1 MVLLASNMRAPIV
14 ALGSIAP
21 VVQGALDI
29 SETQIGWLG
38 AVPMLTFA
46 LGAFISPT
54 IGKRFG
60 LENTLITMIA
70 LLTAGMVIR
79 SVIPTWIGFLSGT
92 LLLTLAIG
100 FANTLAA
107 PVIKQRTPNHI
118 PLITGFFSLTMTVSA
133 GIVAGVVL
141 PLSEQFGW
149 QWALGGWSIL
159 GLFALIIWVV
169 LRLRLGS
176 SNHQPIK
183 PLAAGEKAPSHIS
196 MWRTPFAWQIAVF
209 MGLQSLLFYTV
220 ASFLPS
226 IWLSKGLSA
235 VSAGQMASVFQF
247 MAPVAILS
255 LTWLVNRGRPIQA
268 LAIFAASLNVL
279 GVLGLTYLS
288 ADYAWLWSG
297 LMGMGCSAIFT
308 LSMMLFSMR
317 TYTANQSSE
326 LSGMAQA
333 IGYLIAFFG
342 PLGTGWL
349 HEATDNW
356 DLPLFIML
364 VLMIINVGFAWL
376 VSRPLM
382 VDGKKIDPVGDNIFL
397 ASVHALGLDITCF
410 VIGGPRPGDS
420 FRVGDEVFLVE
431 ARGTDSRCDVDSL
444 ELRLAASQTGR
455 LDFILDVESIY
466 GDKFRY
472 IYSQN
477 KQVKL

>member
-1 MVLLASNMRAPIV
+1 MSTSPNVQNDLPLPSQTDTPAPFQLPSSRFTFWLVLCAMILLATNMRSPIV

-21 VVQGALDI
+21 VVQGALNI

-46 LGAFISPT
+46 LGAFIAPA

-60 LENTLITMIA
+60 LENTLIAMIS
-70 LLTAGMVIR
+70 LLTMGMIVR
-79 SVIPTWIGFLSGT
+79 SLIPTWMGFLGGT

-118 PLITGFFSLTMTVSA
+118 PLITGLFSLTMTVSA

-141 PLSEQFGW
+141 PLSEQVGW

-159 GLFALIIWVV
+159 GVFAIVFWVF

-176 SNHQPIK
+176 SSDQIVPI
-183 PLAAGEKAPSHIS
+183 ATQGSSDIS
-196 MWRTPFAWQIAVF
+196 MWRTSFAWQIAIF
-209 MGLQSLLFYTV
+209 MGLQSLLFYTA

-235 VSAGQMASVFQF
+235 VSAGQMNSVFQF

-268 LAIFAASLNVL
+268 LAVFAAVLNVIGLL
-279 GVLGLTYLS
+279 GVSYLS
-288 ADYAWLWSG
+288 ADLAWLWSA
-297 LMGMGCSAIFT
+297 LMGIGCSAIFT

-333 IGYLIAFFG
+333 VGYLIAFFG

-349 HEATDNW
+349 HEATDSW
-356 DLPLFIML
+356 DLPLLIML
-364 VLMIINVGFAWL
+364 ILMVANVGFAWL
-376 VSRPLM
+376 VSRPVM
-382 VDGKKIDPVGDNIFL
+382 VDGKKV
-397 ASVHALGLDITCF
+397 
-410 VIGGPRPGDS
+410 
-420 FRVGDEVFLVE
+420 
-431 ARGTDSRCDVDSL
+431 
-444 ELRLAASQTGR
+444 
-455 LDFILDVESIY
+455 
-466 GDKFRY
+466 
-472 IYSQN
+472 
-477 KQVKL
+477 

>member
-1 MVLLASNMRAPIV
+1 MTCPFSYSNNSRAAMSTSPNVQNDLPLQSQTDTSSPFQLPSSRFTFWLVLCAMILLATNMRSPIV

-21 VVQGALDI
+21 VVQGALNI

-46 LGAFISPT
+46 LAAFIAPA

-60 LENTLITMIA
+60 LENTLIAMIS
-70 LLTAGMVIR
+70 LLTMGMIIR
-79 SVIPTWIGFLSGT
+79 SLIPTWIGFLGGT

-100 FANTLAA
+100 FANTLAT

-118 PLITGFFSLTMTVSA
+118 PLITGLFSLTMTVSA

-141 PLSEQFGW
+141 PLSEQVGW

-159 GLFALIIWVV
+159 GVFAIVIWVF

-176 SNHQPIK
+176 SSDQIVPI
-183 PLAAGEKAPSHIS
+183 ATQGSSNIS
-196 MWRTPFAWQIAVF
+196 MWRTGFAWQIAIF
-209 MGLQSLLFYTV
+209 MGLQSLLFYTA

-235 VSAGQMASVFQF
+235 VSAGQMNSVFQF

-268 LAIFAASLNVL
+268 LAVLAAVLNVIGIL
-279 GVLGLTYLS
+279 GVSYLS
-288 ADYAWLWSG
+288 ADLAWLWSA
-297 LMGMGCSAIFT
+297 LMGIGCSAIFT

-317 TYTANQSSE
+317 TYSANQSSE

-333 IGYLIAFFG
+333 VGYLIAFFG

-349 HEATDNW
+349 HEATDSW
-356 DLPLFIML
+356 DLPLLIML
-364 VLMIINVGFAWL
+364 ILMVVNVGFAWT
-376 VSRPLM
+376 VSRPVM
-382 VDGKKIDPVGDNIFL
+382 VDGKKI
-397 ASVHALGLDITCF
+397 
-410 VIGGPRPGDS
+410 
-420 FRVGDEVFLVE
+420 
-431 ARGTDSRCDVDSL
+431 
-444 ELRLAASQTGR
+444 
-455 LDFILDVESIY
+455 
-466 GDKFRY
+466 
-472 IYSQN
+472 
-477 KQVKL
+477 